1 MDLLYVTFPF
11 AERTYPLFLQAESLF
26 WMLHE
31 GIKMAVADILRCQR
45 LTAFGVVLFY
55 FNLNELSPIMVP
67 SANMYTLYV
76 PACRNSSTSQY
87 AVTSC
92 SSPVYSMYFLMEY

>member
-31 GIKMAVADILRCQR
+31 GVKKAVADILRCQR
-45 LTAFGVVLFY
+45 LPLVL
-55 FNLNELSPIMVP
+55 
-67 SANMYTLYV
+67 
-76 PACRNSSTSQY
+76 
-87 AVTSC
+87 SC
-92 SSPVYSMYFLMEY
+92 FISI